1 MIEPENNIMAIG
13 SGGAFAQASALALIN
28 HTKLDAATIVEE
40 SLKIAGEICVYTNH
54 SLTVEELAE
63 K

>member
-1 MIEPENNIMAIG
+1 MAIG
-13 SGGAFAQASALALIN
+13 SGGAFAQASALALMN
-28 HTKLDAATIVEE
+28 HTKLDAVTIVQE

-54 SLTVEELAE
+54 SITVEELAE